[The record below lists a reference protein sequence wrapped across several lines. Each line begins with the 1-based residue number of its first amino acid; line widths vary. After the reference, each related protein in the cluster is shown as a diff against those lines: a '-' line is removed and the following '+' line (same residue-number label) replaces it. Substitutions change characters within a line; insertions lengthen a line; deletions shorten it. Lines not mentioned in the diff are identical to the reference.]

1 MSDDVAARI
10 EWLAQEQEA
19 ASTEP
24 QRALLCFESAVLRE
38 RAGDEAG
45 AARDFLSSYNADPG
59 FREPIEALAALL
71 ERRKSFKNL
80 GKLLEALARAA
91 TTPEQGARA
100 CDVEAR
106 TRLGPRRSSVFP
118 CPPRGVLGAVDSGEA
133 LARSRAI
140 DGRGISRQAFHL
152 LPRIAELDGGLTPA
166 LQSRVFECHPE
177 SCFVSLAGA
186 PLESKHTAQGREMRC
201 RLLTA
206 VVPDTEALVAGP
218 PRGAGVADVL
228 DAAVVAW
235 TARRWRAGRAL
246 VLGDDRRD
254 RRGLR
259 MQIVC

>member
-1 MSDDVAARI
+1 VLVTVPVRGRGPSTVEVLAEVASI
-10 EWLAQEQEA
+10 
-19 ASTEP
+19 
-24 QRALLCFESAVLRE
+24 
-38 RAGDEAG
+38 
-45 AARDFLSSYNADPG
+45 
-59 FREPIEALAALL
+59 L
-71 ERRKSFKNL
+71 ERVEDGRL
-80 GKLLEALARAA
+80 DCIGVDMPIGL
-91 TTPEQGARA
+91 PEQGARA

-118 CPPRGVLGAVDSGEA
+118 CPPRGVLGAVDYGEA